1 MCKSE
6 ITRVYFSHDQDARGD
21 DKIKEMF
28 FDFRKEVKDIDPSE
42 LKALASI
49 SCYSIYWSIVEY
61 MHRNSFCEKDV
72 ELMADD
78 LRISPEFVQKV
89 LNDYGLFHKDGEEY
103 ISDRVIANLS
113 KQKEKSETRRRSAQI
128 RWTMSFYNKAYK
140 AEFGITPV
148 LSDEEIENLIKY
160 SNEVENFKQILPDIL
175 YTLRFIEVSKDMKF
189 NPRSNWLLTKTN
201 FAKVLHGE
209 FGKIRHKMTAKEIK
223 AEQKAKQQQQ
233 TQKQIPEFDLTG
245 IDTKDKALN
254 LLVDN
259 STYTHIYN
267 KLTINSELR
276 PLLKKFGISEEEI
289 KDLKI
294 QNIQTKKI

>member
-28 FDFRKEVKDIDPSE
+28 FDFRKAVKDIDLSE

-61 MHRNSFCEKDV
+61 MHRNAFCEKDV

-89 LNDYGLFHKDGEEY
+89 LNNYGLFHKNGGEY

-113 KQKEKSETRRRSAQI
+113 KQKEKSETRRRAVQV

-140 AEFGITPV
+140 AEFGMSPV
-148 LSDEEIENLIKY
+148 LSDEEIDNLIKY
-160 SNEVENFKQILPDIL
+160 SNEIEDFKKILPDIL
-175 YTLRFIEVSKDMKF
+175 YTLKFIQVSKDMKF
-189 NPRSNWLLTKTN
+189 NPRSNWLLTKN
-201 FAKVLHGE
+201 NLAKVLHGE
-209 FGKIRHKMTAKEIK
+209 FGKLRHKKTAKELK
-223 AEQKAKQQQQ
+223 AEQERLRAEQEQLKAD
-233 TQKQIPEFDLTG
+233 EFD
-245 IDTKDKALN
+245 INQFDSKSDALSFIVQHTPTLN
-254 LLVDN
+254 ILPPYVKTLM
-259 STYTHIYN
+259 
-267 KLTINSELR
+267 
-276 PLLKKFGISEEEI
+276 KKFDI
-289 KDLKI
+289 
-294 QNIQTKKI
+294 TKKEIEKEKT

>member
-28 FDFRKEVKDIDPSE
+28 FDFRKGVKDIDLSE

-61 MHRNSFCEKDV
+61 MHRNAFCEKDV

-89 LNDYGLFHKDGEEY
+89 LNDYGLFHKEGEEY

-113 KQKEKSETRRRSAQI
+113 KQKEKSDVRRRAVQV

-140 AEFGITPV
+140 AEFGISPV
-148 LSDEEIENLIKY
+148 LSDEEIDNLIKY
-160 SNEVENFKQILPDIL
+160 SNEIEDFKKILPDIL
-175 YTLRFIEVSKDMKF
+175 YTLKFIQVSKDMKF
-189 NPRSNWLLTKTN
+189 NPRSNWLLTKN
-201 FAKVLHGE
+201 NLAKVLHGE
-209 FGKIRHKMTAKEIK
+209 FGKLRHKKTAKEIK
-223 AEQKAKQQQQ
+223 QEQERLKAEREQLKADDFD
-233 TQKQIPEFDLTG
+233 INEFDS
-245 IDTKDKALN
+245 KSQALSFIAEHTMAN
-254 LLVDN
+254 LNILPP
-259 STYTHIYN
+259 YI
-267 KLTINSELR
+267 KQLM
-276 PLLKKFGISEEEI
+276 KKFDI
-289 KDLKI
+289 
-294 QNIQTKKI
+294 TKKEIEKEKT